1 MAKRR
6 TDLETIW
13 RGIEQAG
20 SIDAYVNAQLLELG
34 FMIERRE
41 TDGMSKNELAR
52 YKKSL
57 KEESAEKKRL
67 KSEAWKAYRSR
78 HIVHLGEGIYWN
90 DNDDFDKWDLDEPE
104 RRAAQNEL
112 PSIDKPAQLA
122 KMLGLSISELRWMAF
137 HRDAAT
143 SLHYRRFTIAK
154 RDGSPRPIWAPLPKL
169 KEAQR
174 WVLRNI
180 VEKLLVQGSAHGFL
194 SGRSI
199 ATNAAAHCDSKII
212 LKMDLRNFFPT
223 VTYRRTKGLFRK
235 AGYREQIATLLAL
248 LCTESPREIVQ
259 RNGKT
264 YYVALGPRCLPQGAP
279 TSPGISNAI
288 CLKLDCRLA
297 GLADKFGWR
306 YTRYADDLTF
316 SFPNT
321 TSKKHE
327 RTQLAAVKGCVAKI
341 VSDEGFKIH
350 PDKTRVIRAGSCQR
364 VTGLV
369 VNGSARP
376 RSPRKTRRNLRA
388 AIHNLANGKPLRN
401 GETIDTLRGMAA
413 FVGMTDRSLGR
424 QMLKQINAIIEAK
437 NSGQV

>member
-180 VEKLLVQGSAHGFL
+180 VEKLLVQGSAHGL
-194 SGRSI
+194 S
-199 ATNAAAHCDSKII
+199 
-212 LKMDLRNFFPT
+212 L
-223 VTYRRTKGLFRK
+223 
-235 AGYREQIATLLAL
+235 
-248 LCTESPREIVQ
+248 
-259 RNGKT
+259 
-264 YYVALGPRCLPQGAP
+264 
-279 TSPGISNAI
+279 
-288 CLKLDCRLA
+288 
-297 GLADKFGWR
+297 
-306 YTRYADDLTF
+306 
-316 SFPNT
+316 
-321 TSKKHE
+321 
-327 RTQLAAVKGCVAKI
+327 
-341 VSDEGFKIH
+341 IH
-350 PDKTRVIRAGSCQR
+350 I
-364 VTGLV
+364 
-369 VNGSARP
+369 
-376 RSPRKTRRNLRA
+376 
-388 AIHNLANGKPLRN
+388 
-401 GETIDTLRGMAA
+401 
-413 FVGMTDRSLGR
+413 
-424 QMLKQINAIIEAK
+424 
-437 NSGQV
+437 